1 MLPAW
6 TYRSMAGWQPSDG
19 RPGPLDELLAEE
31 APLLKLKTFEETR
44 AMATKDHRNV
54 ALIAGGSGIVGNSVA
69 RELKA
74 RGWLIRTLA
83 RRPIEGMDTITVDLT
98 DRDATI
104 AALKPAGDT
113 THLFYAALSQD
124 VDLAIESERNGCMLG
139 NIIDGLESAGAPLKR
154 IVSYEGF
161 KIYGIHLGAKVRT
174 PARESDPPHMPPNIY
189 LAQRSQLRAR
199 MKTASWDNV
208 ALSPDVVV
216 GDIHGNPMNIAL
228 AIGVFAEISRALSVP
243 MRFPGTDKAYT
254 QLAQFTD
261 AGLLARASAWAATDE
276 KASGEVFN
284 VTNGDVFRWER
295 MWEDLAHH
303 FGLELASPVPL
314 LLSRHMADK
323 GPVWR
328 EIAERHGL
336 VQPDLTKL
344 VGWGFGDF
352 VFNTETDVISD
363 VNKIYRYGF
372 RERIDSS
379 ASLIGALDSLRR
391 KKVLP

>member
-1 MLPAW
+1 M
-6 TYRSMAGWQPSDG
+6 T
-19 RPGPLDELLAEE
+19 
-31 APLLKLKTFEETR
+31 
-44 AMATKDHRNV
+44 TKDRDKV
-54 ALIAGGSGIVGNSVA
+54 ALITGGSGIVGNAVA

-74 RGWLIRTLA
+74 RGWMSRTLA

-98 DRDATI
+98 DREAAI
-104 AALKPAGDT
+104 AALKRVADT
-113 THLFYAALSQD
+113 THLFYAALNQD
-124 VDLAIESERNGCMLG
+124 PDLSVESERNGRMLG
-139 NIIDGLESAGAPLKR
+139 NVIDGLERAGAPLSR

-161 KIYGIHLGAKVRT
+161 KIHGIHLGAKVRT

-216 GDIHGNPMNIAL
+216 GDVYGNPMNIAL
-228 AIGVFAEISRALSVP
+228 VVGVFAALSRALGVP

-295 MWEDLAHH
+295 MWEDVARHL
-303 FGLELASPVPL
+303 GLEIATPVPMS
-314 LLSRHMADK
+314 LSRHMADK
-323 GPVWR
+323 APVWR

-336 VQPDLTKL
+336 VQPELAKL
-344 VGWGFGDF
+344 VSWGFGDF

-363 VNKIYRYGF
+363 VNKLYRFGF
-372 RERIDSS
+372 TERMDSS
-379 ASLIGALDSLRR
+379 ASLIDALDSLKR